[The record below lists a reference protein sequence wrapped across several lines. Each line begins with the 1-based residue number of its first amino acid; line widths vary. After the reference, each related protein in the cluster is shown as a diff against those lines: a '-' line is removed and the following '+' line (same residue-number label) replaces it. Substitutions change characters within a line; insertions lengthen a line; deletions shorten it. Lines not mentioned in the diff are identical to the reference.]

1 MADDTDDSQKTEE
14 PSWRKLEEASSK
26 GPVPQSREVTNCFVI
41 IGSTASMVLFAP
53 QIALSMQR
61 AMARFIERSAE
72 MRLDGAFRAVAL
84 GTLGEVGW
92 ALTPAFLVMMAV
104 GLAGPVLQ
112 TGLIFAPDKL
122 VPKFEHLSPAKGMQ
136 RIFSLRAFLE
146 FLKGILKMLVVGGV
160 AAALLSPE
168 LDRLALLP
176 SMGTLAIGREIMT
189 LSWRLAIGVIAVLT
203 VIAIADFTY
212 QKLSFIRSMRMSKQ
226 EVREEYKQ
234 VEGNPVFKSK
244 LRQIRTERARRRMM
258 AAVPTASV
266 VVTNPTHF
274 AVALHY
280 EVNSAGAPRVVAKGA
295 DLIAARIREI
305 AREHKVP
312 IVENPAV
319 ARALYATVELDE
331 EVPAEHYKAVAG
343 IISYFLR
350 LKAILNP
357 RHTS

>member
-1 MADDTDDSQKTEE
+1 
-14 PSWRKLEEASSK
+14 
-26 GPVPQSREVTNCFVI
+26 
-41 IGSTASMVLFAP
+41 
-53 QIALSMQR
+53 MQR

-136 RIFSLRAFLE
+136 RIFSLRAFFE

-280 EVNSAGAPRVVAKGA
+280 EVNSTGAPRVVAKGA

-312 IVENPAV
+312 VVENPPV
-319 ARALYATVELDE
+319 ARALYAAVEIDE
-331 EVPAEHYKAVAG
+331 EIPAEQYKAVAE
-343 IISYFLR
+343 IISYVLR
-350 LKAILNP
+350 LKGMLKP
-357 RHTS
+357 RQKP

>member
-14 PSWRKLEEASSK
+14 PSWRKLDEARSK
-26 GPVPQSREVTNCFVI
+26 GQVPQSREVTNWFVI
-41 IGSTASMVLFAP
+41 MGSTASMALFAP
-53 QIALSMQR
+53 QIADAMQR
-61 AMARFIERSAE
+61 AMARFLERSADL
-72 MRLDGAFRAVAL
+72 RLDGAFRDVALGAIDDVAVAL
-84 GTLGEVGW
+84 LP
-92 ALTPAFLVMMAV
+92 ALLVMMAV

-112 TGLIFAPDKL
+112 TGIIFAPDKL
-122 VPKFEHLSPAKGMQ
+122 VPKFEHLSPAKGMT

-146 FLKGILKMLVVGGV
+146 FLKGILKMVVVGGV
-160 AAALLSPE
+160 AAALLLPE

-176 SMGTLAIGREIMT
+176 SMGIAAIGHEIMT

-212 QKLSFIRSMRMSKQ
+212 QKMSFIRSMRMSKQ

-234 VEGNPVFKSK
+234 VEGNPIFKSK

-274 AVALHY
+274 AVALQY
-280 EVNSAGAPRVVAKGA
+280 DVKSIGAPRVVAKGA
-295 DLIAARIREI
+295 DLVAARIRDV

-312 IVENPAV
+312 IVENPPV
-319 ARALYATVELDE
+319 ARALYAAVEIDE
-331 EVPAEHYKAVAG
+331 EIPAEQYKAVAE
-343 IISYFLR
+343 IISYVLR
-350 LKAILNP
+350 LKGMLKP
-357 RHTS
+357 H